1 MSAAKKGV
9 SMETVRSVIEDV
21 ERRTGKR
28 LTGYRADYGDAKP
41 EDVAW
46 AMLMKNWARPVK
58 KKVTEVE
65 HIETTSR
72 G

>member
-1 MSAAKKGV
+1 MSARKKGV
-9 SMETVRSVIEDV
+9 SMDAMRRALEDV

-28 LTGYRADYGDAKP
+28 LTGYNASYGDATM

-46 AMLMKNWARPVK
+46 AMLMKSRVPFKKTK
-58 KKVTEVE
+58 KK
-65 HIETTSR
+65 R